1 MSAIS
6 FFELMCTYKKLPS
19 LVETLAAEFFNTVE
33 NNQNTF
39 FMNWSSALDRANAET
54 PLVKVRKE
62 GFWGIF
68 YVGKNFLVVYVL
80 KNYEGLIQISIF
92 LLTDFCFNTSALKIA

>member
-1 MSAIS
+1 M
-6 FFELMCTYKKLPS
+6 
-19 LVETLAAEFFNTVE
+19 ETLAAEFFNTVE

-68 YVGKNFLVVYVL
+68 DVGKIFIGCLCVKKLWNPYPNFHIPLDW
-80 KNYEGLIQISIF
+80 
-92 LLTDFCFNTSALKIA
+92 LLL

>member
-1 MSAIS
+1 LEA
-6 FFELMCTYKKLPS
+6 
-19 LVETLAAEFFNTVE
+19 LAAEFFNTVE

-62 GFWGIF
+62 RFWGIF
-68 YVGKNFLVVYVL
+68 DVVKFLLVVYVL
-80 KNYEGLIQISIF
+80 KNYESLIHISTF
-92 LLTDFCFNTSALKIA
+92 LLTDFALIHMH